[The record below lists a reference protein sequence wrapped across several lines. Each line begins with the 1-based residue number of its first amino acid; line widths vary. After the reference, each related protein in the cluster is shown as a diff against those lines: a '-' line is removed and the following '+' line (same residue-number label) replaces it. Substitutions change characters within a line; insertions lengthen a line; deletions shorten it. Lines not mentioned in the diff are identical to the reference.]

1 VTLSY
6 LSKYASVVLN
16 ASGNGNAVL
25 GPDTGQYWLP
35 TLAHIGTAST
45 LLPTAG
51 CALHIG
57 TPQVLDYTT
66 QIDYSFAGV
75 SDTTG
80 LVSSHVVFPG
90 QVITAQFLGGNP
102 GDTAILVITGVSS
115 DVPPTIG
122 IEPAFP
128 GTHFSGAE
136 GLVAI
141 AGQPIAVTVT
151 GTPTVDIGGQPINV
165 TATISGTPTVDIGGQ
180 PVSVTATISG
190 TPTVDIG
197 GQPIEVT
204 EQSKQMFANQTPIYI
219 NENLAAAASFTVIA
233 ATAGTTLYLHDM
245 SITGVNNGTMTSC
258 KVQDTNST
266 LIDIFFQQVAGTPA
280 NAAIPN
286 TPVHTYHGAPLAAG
300 AGLEIVNGAGSSQ
313 QFVGYLTY
321 SK

>member
-6 LSKYASVVLN
+6 LSKYASVVLD

-35 TLAHIGTAST
+35 TLAHVGTAST

-57 TPQVLDYTT
+57 APQVLDYTT

-102 GDTAILVITGVSS
+102 GDSAILVITGISS

-128 GTHFSGAE
+128 GTHFSGSE

-151 GTPTVDIGGQPINV
+151 GTPTVDIGSQPI
-165 TATISGTPTVDIGGQ
+165 
-180 PVSVTATISG
+180 SVTATISG

-197 GQPIEVT
+197 GQPIGVS
-204 EQSKQMFANQTPIYI
+204 EQSKQMFANQTPIFI
-219 NENLAAAASFTVIA
+219 NQIIAASGSFTVIPA
-233 ATAGTTLYLHDM
+233 ASGVTLYMHAM

-258 KVQDTNST
+258 KVADTTGAVFDS
-266 LIDIFFQQVAGTPA
+266 FFQQVVGTPA

-286 TPVHTYHGAPLAAG
+286 PPTHVYCGAPLATG
-300 AGLEIVNGAGSSQ
+300 VGLEIINGDSAASQ
-313 QFVGYLTY
+313 QFVGYVAY